1 MAGKSTKRMLK
12 KGTNYSVPTRRLMM
26 LRSSVGVDR
35 AVCLLFQQAPNS
47 QQRVLLGRI
56 GPAVLLICLLLDIS
70 LRFLPPGLITFR
82 AWEAVTLFAT
92 GNGPFIPNAV
102 YRNTRSSGDL
112 ASLAN
117 LPHLRQYHEEVFSTD
132 AAGYR
137 NRGETAKP
145 FTGILLVG
153 DSFTAGS
160 GVSDS
165 LTLSEQLNDISGRRV
180 YNGAL
185 TPSLWELLQHL
196 QMTRGL
202 VVWQQS
208 ERYPLPLPI
217 DLERVPEQGWK
228 RAMALESYSP
238 LEILFGRAVKLLQ
251 NDKVFP
257 NPYRSAAVA
266 AKLRNGREILFLP
279 KEVKNY
285 EMDRPT
291 DPEFFVQLK
300 IQLQKRGIGLL
311 VLLVPDK
318 YVVYHDLLLS
328 ASPRTERRQFL
339 DVVEQRLAAAN
350 VPVLNLTPDFR
361 KQAEALLARGEYLY
375 WLDDTHWN
383 AEGIREAAQAITNS
397 KAVFECPCR

>member
-1 MAGKSTKRMLK
+1 MTLSMARNST
-12 KGTNYSVPTRRLMM
+12 
-26 LRSSVGVDR
+26 
-35 AVCLLFQQAPNS
+35 NS
-47 QQRVLLGRI
+47 QPSLLLGRI
-56 GPAVLLICLLLDIS
+56 GPAVVLICLVLDIS
-70 LRFLPPGLITFR
+70 LRFLPPALITFR
-82 AWEAVTLFAT
+82 AWEALRTFAI
-92 GNGPFIPNAV
+92 GNGPFVPNVV

-112 ASLAN
+112 ANLAN
-117 LPHLRQYHEEVFSTD
+117 LPHLRQYREEVFSTD

-165 LTLSEQLNDISGRRV
+165 LTLSEQLSDISGRRV

-185 TPSLWELLQHL
+185 TPNLPELLQDL

-208 ERYPLPLPI
+208 ERESFPLSN
-217 DLERVPEQGWK
+217 VSEQGGK
-228 RAMALESYSP
+228 RRLVRRAFGDERAETLQEIYRYAMALESYSP

-251 NDKVFP
+251 NDKIFP
-257 NPYRSAAVA
+257 NPYRSEAVS
-266 AKLRNGREILFLP
+266 AKLRNGQEMLFVST
-279 KEVKNY
+279 EVKNY
-285 EMDRPT
+285 EMDRPM
-291 DPEFFVQLK
+291 DPQFFVQLK
-300 IQLQKRGIGLL
+300 MQLQKKGIGLL

-328 ASPRTERRQFL
+328 ASSQTEHRRFF

-361 KQAEALLARGEYLY
+361 KHAASLLARDQYLY

-383 AEGIREAAQAITNS
+383 AEGIRVAAQAITNS
-397 KAVFECPCR
+397 NAVLQCPCR

>member
-1 MAGKSTKRMLK
+1 MTLPMAGNST
-12 KGTNYSVPTRRLMM
+12 
-26 LRSSVGVDR
+26 
-35 AVCLLFQQAPNS
+35 NS

-56 GPAVLLICLLLDIS
+56 APAVVLICLLLDFS

-82 AWEAVTLFAT
+82 AWEAVAPFAT
-92 GNGPFIPNAV
+92 GNGPFIPNTV
-102 YRNTRSSGDL
+102 YRNMRSSGDL
-112 ASLAN
+112 ANIAN
-117 LPHLRQYHEEVFSTD
+117 LPHLRQYREEVFSTD

-145 FTGILLVG
+145 FTGILLLGNSFAVG
-153 DSFTAGS
+153 P

-165 LTLSEQLNDISGRRV
+165 LTLSEQLNDISGCRV
-180 YNGAL
+180 YNGGL
-185 TPSLWELLQHL
+185 TPSLWELLQDL

-202 VVWQQS
+202 VIWLQVDNSLLQLS
-208 ERYPLPLPI
+208 SDP
-217 DLERVPEQGWK
+217 ERVSEQGWK
-228 RAMALESYSP
+228 RQLVSRAFGDKPTETLRQIYKYAKFYSP
-238 LEILFGRAVKLLQ
+238 LEILFGRAVKFLQ
-251 NDKVFP
+251 NDKIFP
-257 NPYRSAAVA
+257 NPYRSEAVE

-279 KEVKNY
+279 TDVRNY
-285 EMDRPT
+285 ETDRPT
-291 DPEFFVQLK
+291 DPKFFVQLK
-300 IQLQKRGIGLL
+300 MQLQEKGIGLL

-318 YVVYHDLLLS
+318 YAVYHDLLLS

-350 VPVLNLTPDFR
+350 VPVLNLMPDFR

>member
-1 MAGKSTKRMLK
+1 MAGDST
-12 KGTNYSVPTRRLMM
+12 
-26 LRSSVGVDR
+26 
-35 AVCLLFQQAPNS
+35 NS

-56 GPAVLLICLLLDIS
+56 APAVVLICLLLDIS

-82 AWEAVTLFAT
+82 AWEAVTLLAP
-92 GNGPFIPNAV
+92 GNGSGPFIANAV
-102 YRNTRSSGDL
+102 YRNMRSSGDL
-112 ASLAN
+112 ANIAN
-117 LPHLRQYHEEVFSTD
+117 LPHLRQYREEVFSTD

-145 FTGILLVG
+145 FSGILLVG
-153 DSFTAGS
+153 NSFTAGC
-160 GVSDS
+160 GISDS
-165 LTLSEQLNDISGRRV
+165 LTLSEQLKDISGRRV

-185 TPSLWELLQHL
+185 TPNLSELLQSL

-202 VVWQQS
+202 VVWQQLDRS
-208 ERYPLPLPI
+208 ELPSSIVP
-217 DLERVPEQGWK
+217 ERVPEQSWK
-228 RAMALESYSP
+228 RQLVRRTFGDKRAGTLREIYRHARSYSP

-251 NDKVFP
+251 NDKIFP
-257 NPYRSAAVA
+257 NPYRSEAVA

-279 KEVKNY
+279 ADVENY

-291 DPEFFVQLK
+291 DPEFFVKLK
-300 IQLQKRGIGLL
+300 IQLQEKGIGLL

-339 DVVEQRLAAAN
+339 DVVEQRLTTAN

-361 KQAEALLARGEYLY
+361 KQAEALLARDEYLY

>member
-1 MAGKSTKRMLK
+1 MAGDST
-12 KGTNYSVPTRRLMM
+12 
-26 LRSSVGVDR
+26 
-35 AVCLLFQQAPNS
+35 NS
-47 QQRVLLGRI
+47 QARVLLGRI
-56 GPAVLLICLLLDIS
+56 GPAVVLICLLLDVS
-70 LRFLPPGLITFR
+70 LRFLPPRLITFR
-82 AWEAVTLFAT
+82 AWEAVSLFAT
-92 GNGPFIPNAV
+92 GKGPFARNTV
-102 YRNTRSSGDL
+102 YRNMRSSGDL

-117 LPHLRQYHEEVFSTD
+117 LPHLRQYHEEVFTTD

-153 DSFTAGS
+153 DSFAAGS

-165 LTLSEQLNDISGRRV
+165 QTVSEQLNDISGRRV
-180 YNGAL
+180 YNGAA
-185 TPSLWELLQHL
+185 TPSLWELVQYL

-208 ERYPLPLPI
+208 ERSPLPLSI
-217 DLERVPEQGWK
+217 GPEPVSEHGWK
-228 RAMALESYSP
+228 GKLVRRAFGDKRTETLLEIYRHVLVLESYSP
-238 LEILFGRAVKLLQ
+238 LEILLGRAVKRLQ

-257 NPYRSAAVA
+257 NPYRSEAVA

-279 KEVKNY
+279 TEVTNY
-285 EMDRPT
+285 EIDRPT
-291 DPEFFVQLK
+291 DPEVFVQLK
-300 IQLQKRGIGLL
+300 IQLQKKGIELL

-318 YVVYHDLLLS
+318 YVVYHDLLLP
-328 ASPRTERRQFL
+328 ALPRTERRQFL
-339 DVVEQRLAAAN
+339 DIVEQRLAAAN

-361 KQAEALLARGEYLY
+361 KQAEELLARGEYLY

-383 AEGIREAAQAITNS
+383 AEGIREAAREIAKS